1 MGIFSR
7 LADIINSNL
16 NAILDRAEEPEKI
29 IRLVIQEMEDT
40 LVEVRSTAAKT
51 IAEKKEINR
60 RLMRLQEAQQGWE
73 DKAELA
79 LTKGR
84 EDLAKGALLEKAK
97 LAETAQA
104 LQDELD
110 ELEAMLRQGE
120 DDIAKLESKL
130 REAKAKQQALAA
142 RHDTAG
148 SRLKVRRTLYD
159 GRVEDAFSRFEQVEK
174 KLDEAEGQVEAYDMG
189 RGGKSLADEISEL
202 AAESAIEDEL
212 AALKARIGK
221 TGAKKPA
228 SGGDGENDAADGQ

>member
-51 IAEKKEINR
+51 IAEKKEISR
-60 RLMRLQEAQQGWE
+60 RLARLNEAQRGWAQ
-73 DKAELA
+73 KAELA
-79 LTKGR
+79 LMKGR
-84 EDLAKGALLEKAK
+84 EDLAKGALVEKAR
-97 LAETAQA
+97 LAEAAEA
-104 LQDELD
+104 LREEVGDLD
-110 ELEAMLRQGE
+110 ALLQQGE
-120 DDIAKLESKL
+120 ADIAKLESKL
-130 REAKAKQQALAA
+130 REAKTKQQALTA

-174 KLDEAEGQVEAYDMG
+174 KLDEAEGAVEAYDLG
-189 RGGKSLADEISEL
+189 RGGKSLADEISDL

-212 AALKARIGK
+212 AALKARMEKSGSKK
-221 TGAKKPA
+221 TGGSAK
-228 SGGDGENDAADGQ
+228 SRSN

>member
-51 IAEKKEINR
+51 IAEKKEIRR
-60 RLMRLQEAQQGWE
+60 RLARLEEAQQSWE
-73 DKAELA
+73 EKAELA

-84 EDLAKGALLEKAK
+84 EDLAKGALVEKAK
-97 LAETAQA
+97 LAEAADA
-104 LQDELD
+104 LKA
-110 ELEAMLRQGE
+110 ELEDLDALLRQGE
-120 DDIAKLESKL
+120 ADIAKLESKL
-130 REAKAKQQALAA
+130 REAKAKQQALTA
-142 RHDTAG
+142 RHETAG

-159 GRVEDAFSRFEQVEK
+159 GRVEDAFQRFEQVEK
-174 KLDEAEGQVEAYDMG
+174 KLDEAEGAVEAYDLSG
-189 RGGKSLADEISEL
+189 GGKTLAEEISEL

-212 AALKARIGK
+212 AALKAK
-221 TGAKKPA
+221 VKKSKD
-228 SGGDGENDAADGQ
+228 SGAADKG